1 MFVPIVDLLLQEL
14 IPQDMLSTVKE
25 ENQFV
30 SNFLEPQIMTKQKEI
45 IFVQNSLKIT
55 KMVLMMNGSILQ
67 LMLSQQFLIQH

>member
-1 MFVPIVDLLLQEL
+1 MFVPNVDLLLQEL